1 MTAPTLP
8 LPPGQTPRPWQLAA
22 VRDVAAAMSA
32 GQRRVLVAAATGTGK
47 GTLLAALA
55 VRAALRSPGAR
66 VLVLCHR
73 DELLRDLLA
82 RIARVLKGLPPGH
95 GVTAGLVKAGEN
107 AAAARIVVASV
118 QTLRGARLAQVMA
131 AGPAPALVI
140 VDEAHHA
147 PARSYQTV
155 LAAVKAAR
163 GGADPFVLG
172 LTATPY
178 RTGAQGAVVGLGDA
192 FDVVAHEHGIVAA
205 IAEGDLVPPEAVRVD
220 IHMELD
226 LSGVSVGSGG
236 DYDEDELAKVV
247 DVDARNTAIAEYV
260 AERLDA
266 RQVLAFAV
274 SVAHAKRLAEA
285 LRGRGVA
292 AEAVWGGTKEHPL
305 SARERAAL
313 ISRFARGDLQ
323 VLVSRDLLFEG
334 FDAPSVEVLIACRP
348 TASPI
353 IAAQLVGRG
362 LRTHTFPAT
371 TSTPARVKQ
380 VCEVWDFVGFLD
392 GVRLDLGADL
402 SRPGADLSRP
412 GADGT
417 AKAAPPR
424 PLAVGDLVELVL
436 PPSRGQGTVVE
447 AAEDSPLVRVRWPD
461 WEEAVH
467 GRPEIVRVPPGR
479 EGPAAPLSFTVRGM
493 RETAVFL
500 LPGQA
505 PQTARPWVWAVDAWA
520 CGGIVRRGSPPEGLP
535 DVRARGLVRQV
546 APGTWEAWVGVWT
559 GRKQDTLR
567 RITPRPVPLAEA
579 QRAVD
584 VALDEVGARRGG
596 WDAPW
601 RAQDATEAQ
610 VRALRALGRRNVAGV
625 TKGEA
630 GDLLDAQIVRRAV
643 REEVRGGR

>member
-22 VRDVAAAMSA
+22 VRDVARAMSA

-73 DELLRDLLA
+73 DELLRDLLV
-82 RIARVLKGLPPGH
+82 RIARVLKGLNPGH
-95 GVTAGLVKAGEN
+95 GITAGLVKAGEN

-118 QTLRGARLAQVMA
+118 QTLRGERLAQVMA

-147 PARSYQTV
+147 PAKSYQTV
-155 LAAVKAAR
+155 LAAVRGAR
-163 GGADPFVLG
+163 GGAAPFVLG

-178 RTGAQGAVVGLGDA
+178 RTGPKGSIMGLGDA
-192 FDVVAHEHGIVAA
+192 FDVVAHEHGIVQA

-226 LSGVSVGSGG
+226 LSSVHVGAGG

-247 DVDARNTAIAEYV
+247 DVDARNEAIAGYV
-260 AERLDA
+260 AERLGA
-266 RQVLAFAV
+266 RQALAFAV

-285 LRGRGVA
+285 LRGRGVR
-292 AEAVWGGTKEHPL
+292 AEAVWGGTREHPL
-305 SARERAAL
+305 AARERAAL
-313 ISRFARGDLQ
+313 ISRFAWGDLQ

-334 FDAPSVEVLIACRP
+334 FDAPAVEVLVACRP

-362 LRTHTFPAT
+362 LRTHTFQDGRRKA
-371 TSTPARVKQ
+371 A
-380 VCEVWDFVGFLD
+380 CEVWDFVGFLD

-402 SRPGADLSRP
+402 SLPGS
-412 GADGT
+412 GGT

-467 GRPEIVRVPPGR
+467 GRPELVRVPPGR
-479 EGPAAPLSFTVRGM
+479 EGPAAPLAFRVHGM

-505 PQTARPWVWAVDAWA
+505 PATARPWVWAVDAWA
-520 CGGIVRRGSPPEGLP
+520 CGGIVRRGSASEGLP

-559 GRKQDTLR
+559 GRTCDTLR
-567 RITPRPVPLAEA
+567 RITPRPVALAEA

-643 REEVRGGR
+643 RGALRADAPADDDGK

>member
-1 MTAPTLP
+1 MSALTLP

-82 RIARVLKGLPPGH
+82 RIARVLKGLSPGH
-95 GVTAGLVKAGEN
+95 GITAGLVKAGEN

-118 QTLRGARLAQVMA
+118 QTLRGERLAQVMA

-163 GGADPFVLG
+163 GGADPYVLG

-178 RTGAQGAVVGLGDA
+178 RTGAQGAVVGLGNA

-226 LSGVSVGSGG
+226 LSGVHVGAGG
-236 DYDEDELAKVV
+236 DYDEDELARVV
-247 DVDARNTAIAEYV
+247 DVDARNAAIAEYV
-260 AERLDA
+260 AERLGA
-266 RQVLAFAV
+266 RQALAFAV

-285 LRGRGVA
+285 LRGRGLR

-313 ISRFARGDLQ
+313 ISRFTRGDLQ

-334 FDAPSVEVLIACRP
+334 FDAPAVEVLVACRP
-348 TASPI
+348 TESSI
-353 IAAQLVGRG
+353 VGAQMIGRG
-362 LRTHTFPAT
+362 LRTHTFADG
-371 TSTPARVKQ
+371 RRKR
-380 VCEVWDFVGFLD
+380 VCEVWDFVGVLD
-392 GVRLDLGADL
+392 GLRLDLGADL
-402 SRPGADLSRP
+402 SLP

-447 AAEDSPLVRVRWPD
+447 AQEDSPLVRVRWPD
-461 WEEAVH
+461 WEEVVH
-467 GRPEIVRVPPGR
+467 GRPELVRVPPGR
-479 EGPAAPLSFTVRGM
+479 EGPAAPLAFCVRGM

-505 PQTARPWVWAVDAWA
+505 PATARPWVWAVDAWA
-520 CGGIVRRGSPPEGLP
+520 CGGIIRRGGEAAP

-559 GRKQDTLR
+559 GRTCDTLR
-567 RITPRPVPLAEA
+567 RITARPVPLAEA

-643 REEVRGGR
+643 REEVRRGACPQEVSDDE